1 MGQRQTLRLWLV
13 GEGKRE
19 WPRKA
24 RPHRKW
30 RQRKDCFG
38 EMVQAAGSDH
48 DWLEGRG
55 PWLILMGYI
64 DDATGITLGRFYD
77 YKGTR
82 PAMDSLRRYM
92 ERYGLP
98 QSIYLDRHKT

>member
-1 MGQRQTLRLWLV
+1 MAAQSQAAPEMETKEGLLW
-13 GEGKRE
+13 
-19 WPRKA
+19 
-24 RPHRKW
+24 
-30 RQRKDCFG
+30 